1 MPQVVKDTT
10 DLKSIKLTRPNPARR
25 TSMSAG
31 ELKLFTGN
39 ANRELA
45 KEIAKYLKVDLGGA
59 MVGRFPDGEVEV
71 KIIDNVRGADCFVI
85 QPTSTPANDNL
96 MELLLMVDALRRASA
111 NRVTVVMP
119 YYGYSRQD
127 RKAEPRVPISA
138 KLVANLIQASGADRV
153 LCMDLHAGQIQGFFD
168 IPVDHL
174 YSNPVLIQYFKK
186 KKMTNGNVVV
196 VSPDAG
202 GTERARAFAKRLKTG
217 LAIIDKRR
225 LSPHEAAVMNVVGDV
240 KGKVALIIDD
250 LVDTAGTLVKA
261 AHALA
266 EHGAVKV
273 YAAAAHGILAGPALE
288 RLRSSAIVELVIT
301 NTIPLNDKSL
311 NKIKV
316 LSVAPIL
323 GEAIKRIH
331 QERSISEL
339 FV

>member
-1 MPQVVKDTT
+1 MPQIVKDDT

-45 KEIAKYLKVDLGGA
+45 KEIAKFLKVGLGEA

-138 KLVANLIQASGADRV
+138 KLVANLIQ
-153 LCMDLHAGQIQGFFD
+153 
-168 IPVDHL
+168 
-174 YSNPVLIQYFKK
+174 
-186 KKMTNGNVVV
+186 
-196 VSPDAG
+196 
-202 GTERARAFAKRLKTG
+202 
-217 LAIIDKRR
+217 
-225 LSPHEAAVMNVVGDV
+225 
-240 KGKVALIIDD
+240 
-250 LVDTAGTLVKA
+250 
-261 AHALA
+261 
-266 EHGAVKV
+266 
-273 YAAAAHGILAGPALE
+273 
-288 RLRSSAIVELVIT
+288 
-301 NTIPLNDKSL
+301 
-311 NKIKV
+311 
-316 LSVAPIL
+316 
-323 GEAIKRIH
+323 
-331 QERSISEL
+331 
-339 FV
+339 